1 MSTTPMIP
9 LSVLDLIPV
18 REGGSVRESLVEA
31 AKNAQVAEQAG
42 YSRYWVA
49 EHHGMDGIA
58 GGATSVVLAHIGAA
72 TSRIRIGAG
81 GIMLPNHNPYV
92 IAEQFGTLDALFPGR
107 VDLGLGRAPGAD
119 GRLAYALR
127 KDIRQA
133 SEAFPQDVVEL
144 RARFAGDPAI
154 GVSAPQAAG
163 AQVSMWILGSSL
175 FGAQLAAMLGLPYAF
190 ASHFAPAQLDQAA
203 TIYRERFEP
212 SATLD
217 KPHFMPAINVMT
229 AETDEEAW
237 YLASTNDQSFV
248 ALRTGTPG
256 PSKPP
261 IQDYRQS
268 LPPQSMAMLD
278 QMRSVSAIG
287 SPSTVREG
295 IAAFAARTQA
305 DELIISGSTYEPE
318 AMRRSLELT
327 MQAIS

>member
-1 MSTTPMIP
+1 MIP
-9 LSVLDLIPV
+9 LSVLDLVPV
-18 REGGSVRESLVEA
+18 REGGSVAESIAES
-31 AKNAQVAEQAG
+31 AKTAQAAEQAG
-42 YSRYWVA
+42 YNRYWVA

-58 GGATSVVLAHIGAA
+58 GGATSVVLAHIGNA
-72 TSRIRIGAG
+72 TSTIRLGAG

-92 IAEQFGTLDALFPGR
+92 IAEQFGTLDAMFPGR

-144 RARFAGDPAI
+144 RARFAGQAVH
-154 GVSAPQAAG
+154 GVSAPQASG
-163 AQVSMWILGSSL
+163 AAVEMWILGSSL

-203 TIYRERFEP
+203 YVYRDRFEP
-212 SATLD
+212 SETLD
-217 KPHFMPAINVMT
+217 KPYFMAAINVLA

-248 ALRTGTPG
+248 ALRSGSPG
-256 PSKPP
+256 RAKPP
-261 IQDYRQS
+261 IRDYRDT
-268 LPPQSMAMLD
+268 LPPQSLALLD

-287 SPSTVREG
+287 SPETVRRE
-295 IAAFAARTQA
+295 IDAFVRRTGA
-305 DELIISGSTYEPE
+305 DELILSGSTYDPA

-327 MQAIS
+327 MDAVKEPA

>member
-1 MSTTPMIP
+1 MIP
-9 LSVLDLIPV
+9 LSVLDLVPV
-18 REGGSVRESLVEA
+18 REGGSVAEA
-31 AKNAQVAEQAG
+31 LSDTAKAAQVAEKAG
-42 YSRYWVA
+42 YTRYWVA
-49 EHHGMDGIA
+49 EHHGMEGIA
-58 GGATSVVLAHIGAA
+58 GGATSVVLAHVGNA
-72 TSRIRIGAG
+72 TSTIRIGAG
-81 GIMLPNHNPYV
+81 GIMLPNHTPYV

-107 VDLGLGRAPGAD
+107 VDLGVGRAPGAD

-133 SEAFPQDVVEL
+133 SESFPQDVIEL
-144 RARFAGDPAI
+144 RARFAGDPSV

-163 AQVSMWILGSSL
+163 AKVDIWILGSSL

-203 TIYRERFEP
+203 KIYRERFEP
-212 SATLD
+212 SETLD
-217 KPHFMPAINVMT
+217 KPHFMAAINVMA

-256 PSKPP
+256 RSKPP
-261 IQDYRQS
+261 IRGYRDT

-287 SPSTVREG
+287 SPETVRAG
-295 IAAFAARTQA
+295 IEAFVARTQA
-305 DELIISGSTYEPE
+305 DELIISGSTYEP
-318 AMRRSLELT
+318 AMMRRSLELT
-327 MQAIS
+327 MQAMRG